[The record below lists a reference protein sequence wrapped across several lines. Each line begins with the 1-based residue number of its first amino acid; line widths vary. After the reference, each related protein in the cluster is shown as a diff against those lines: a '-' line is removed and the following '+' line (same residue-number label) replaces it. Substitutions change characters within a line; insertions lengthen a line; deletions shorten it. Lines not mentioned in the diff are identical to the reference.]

1 MTRCD
6 DCGRTISCP
15 LRGTP
20 GTVGCKLFVSHD
32 ILQRTLRDTPPNEWR
47 LRGQHESPARMVELR
62 MTGRRC
68 D

>member
-6 DCGRTISCP
+6 DCGRLVCAA
-15 LRGTP
+15 RGDGVT
-20 GTVGCKLFVSHD
+20 GCRMFVSHD
-32 ILQRTLRDTPPNEWR
+32 ILQRTIRDTPPNEWR